1 MFSNNIYSLKIFEG
15 FDKEIV
21 DKIVNNCEK
30 REYDKWNII
39 LFEWEESNWEGYII
53 RKWRVSIS
61 IWGKKIVE
69 LNPWDIVWEIALLN
83 EEQRSATVKTETEV
97 ELIVL
102 RMNDLIE
109 IINNDENNLNKTILR
124 RIEENIERE

>member
-21 DKIVNNCEK
+21 DKIVNNCETRK
-30 REYDKWNII
+30 YDKWNII

-53 RKWRVSIS
+53 KKWRVSIS